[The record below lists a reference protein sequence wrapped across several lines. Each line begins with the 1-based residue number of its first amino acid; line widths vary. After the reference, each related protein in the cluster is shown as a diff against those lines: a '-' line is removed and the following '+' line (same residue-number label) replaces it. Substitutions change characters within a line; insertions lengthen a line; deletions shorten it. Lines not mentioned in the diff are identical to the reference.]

1 MMKLQAVLHVSTAY
15 CNTQY
20 EHISEEIYS
29 TNGDPLG
36 VIDLCKRMDPSLLN
50 STEMTSQIIGNKP
63 NTYTFTKALGESALV
78 LEGGTLPIAVVR
90 PSIVVAAWKEPIP
103 GWVENLNGP
112 TGIVAAAGKG
122 VLRTVFCKRGKVADW
137 VPVDVPINLSIV
149 AAWKIS
155 TAPQNA
161 IPVYNCTS
169 GATNPITWGQLETL
183 GLDAVRKY
191 PMENMLWYPG
201 GSYKES
207 AVYNKICQILLHSLP
222 AHLIDVG
229 SLLLG
234 RKQMMVKVV
243 TKMHKAQAAIEYFAI
258 NEWKWSNDNV
268 KKLNHELSDADKE
281 IFNFDL
287 ANLKWADFIDD
298 YVKGT
303 REFIFKEEALQW
315 LRGTIEVHDEMDEM
329 KQEQESMKLV
339 PKVTL
344 KEMLVNSSLR
354 KPLIIAMMMMLAQQL
369 SGINCAIFYSTNI
382 FKEAGLNPTQSQSAT
397 LGMGAMNVAMTFVSL
412 ALIEKA
418 GRKVLM
424 LSGLSLM
431 ICMTI
436 LLLASLL
443 TFTTVPA
450 MSYVAVVAVITFVVG
465 FATGPGSIPWF
476 FVTELFAQSGR
487 PTATSIA
494 VVVNWTANF
503 LVGLGFQ
510 PMQLLMGPW
519 VFMVFIVIQLFFIV
533 YVAVVVPETK
543 GKTIDE
549 ITARFRK

>member
-1 MMKLQAVLHVSTAY
+1 MGSRGSHTA
-15 CNTQY
+15 
-20 EHISEEIYS
+20 E
-29 TNGDPLG
+29 
-36 VIDLCKRMDPSLLN
+36 
-50 STEMTSQIIGNKP
+50 
-63 NTYTFTKALGESALV
+63 
-78 LEGGTLPIAVVR
+78 
-90 PSIVVAAWKEPIP
+90 
-103 GWVENLNGP
+103 
-112 TGIVAAAGKG
+112 
-122 VLRTVFCKRGKVADW
+122 
-137 VPVDVPINLSIV
+137 
-149 AAWKIS
+149 
-155 TAPQNA
+155 
-161 IPVYNCTS
+161 
-169 GATNPITWGQLETL
+169 
-183 GLDAVRKY
+183 
-191 PMENMLWYPG
+191 
-201 GSYKES
+201 
-207 AVYNKICQILLHSLP
+207 
-222 AHLIDVG
+222 VG
-229 SLLLG
+229 SLPRPRMVDSAAPATGGGGKKGLNPRIGFAIAAGAIGSSFQHGYNTGVLNAPEVMIKQWTKSYVCPDAANETLEILPGDEHSVNNACNVSVTFIWSFVVSIFCIGGMMGGSVVGVVSSRLG
-234 RKQMMVKVV
+234 RKGGLAPMYLAEISPTSLRGALGTVYQLIITMSILLSQVLGMGSLLG
-243 TKMHKAQAAIEYFAI
+243 TPDGWPWLLAITAVPAI
-258 NEWKWSNDNV
+258 FQIATLPFCPESPKY
-268 KKLNHELSDADKE
+268 LLLDK
-281 IFNFDL
+281 
-287 ANLKWADFIDD
+287 DD
-298 YVKGT
+298 EHGA
-303 REFIFKEEALQW
+303 EEALQW

>member
-1 MMKLQAVLHVSTAY
+1 MVDSASPPTGGGGKQGLNPRIGFAIAAGAIGSSFQHGYNTGVLNAPEVMIKQWTKSYVCPDAANETLEILPGDEHSVNNACNVSVTFIWSFVVSIFCIGGMMGGSVVGVVSSRLGRKGGLLLNNILVVIGAVLMGTAKAAGSY
-15 CNTQY
+15 
-20 EHISEEIYS
+20 HMLI
-29 TNGDPLG
+29 LG
-36 VIDLCKRMDPSLLN
+36 RL
-50 STEMTSQIIGNKP
+50 IIGINAGLNAGLAP
-63 NTYTFTKALGESALV
+63 MYLAEISPTSLRGALG
-78 LEGGTLPIAVVR
+78 
-90 PSIVVAAWKEPIP
+90 
-103 GWVENLNGP
+103 
-112 TGIVAAAGKG
+112 
-122 VLRTVFCKRGKVADW
+122 TVYQL
-137 VPVDVPINLSIV
+137 I
-149 AAWKIS
+149 
-155 TAPQNA
+155 
-161 IPVYNCTS
+161 
-169 GATNPITWGQLETL
+169 IT
-183 GLDAVRKY
+183 
-191 PMENMLWYPG
+191 M
-201 GSYKES
+201 S
-207 AVYNKICQILLHSLP
+207 ILLSQVLGM
-222 AHLIDVG
+222 G
-229 SLLLG
+229 SLLGTPDGWPWLL
-234 RKQMMVKVV
+234 
-243 TKMHKAQAAIEYFAI
+243 AITAVPAI
-258 NEWKWSNDNV
+258 FQIATLPFCPESPKY
-268 KKLNHELSDADKE
+268 LLLDK
-281 IFNFDL
+281 
-287 ANLKWADFIDD
+287 DD
-298 YVKGT
+298 EHGA
-303 REFIFKEEALQW
+303 EEALQW

>member
-1 MMKLQAVLHVSTAY
+1 MGNAGLAPMYLA
-15 CNTQY
+15 
-20 EHISEEIYS
+20 EISP
-29 TNGDPLG
+29 T
-36 VIDLCKRMDPSLLN
+36 SLR
-50 STEMTSQIIGNKP
+50 G
-63 NTYTFTKALGESALV
+63 ALG
-78 LEGGTLPIAVVR
+78 
-90 PSIVVAAWKEPIP
+90 
-103 GWVENLNGP
+103 
-112 TGIVAAAGKG
+112 
-122 VLRTVFCKRGKVADW
+122 TVYQL
-137 VPVDVPINLSIV
+137 I
-149 AAWKIS
+149 
-155 TAPQNA
+155 
-161 IPVYNCTS
+161 
-169 GATNPITWGQLETL
+169 IT
-183 GLDAVRKY
+183 
-191 PMENMLWYPG
+191 M
-201 GSYKES
+201 S
-207 AVYNKICQILLHSLP
+207 ILLSQVLGM
-222 AHLIDVG
+222 G
-229 SLLLG
+229 SLLGTPDGWPWLLA
-234 RKQMMVKVV
+234 MTAVP
-243 TKMHKAQAAIEYFAI
+243 AIFQIATLPFCPESPKY
-258 NEWKWSNDNV
+258 
-268 KKLNHELSDADKE
+268 LLLDK
-281 IFNFDL
+281 
-287 ANLKWADFIDD
+287 DD
-298 YVKGT
+298 EHGA
-303 REFIFKEEALQW
+303 EEALQW

-431 ICMTI
+431 IGMTI

-503 LVGLGFQ
+503 LVGLGFAPLQ
-510 PMQLLMGPW
+510 EVMGAY
-519 VFMVFIVIQLFFIV
+519 VFVIFMIIQLFFIV
-533 YVAVVVPETK
+533 YVYFVVPETK
-543 GKTIDE
+543 NRTTEE
-549 ITARFRK
+549 ITAIFRK